1 MRMAYRN
8 IMERNVEQKV
18 DCIDGNQRELHE
30 SEIGAM
36 YSR

>member
-1 MRMAYRN
+1 MIACRN
-8 IMERNVEQKV
+8 IMERNIGQKV